1 MLQHQHCVFALHF
14 LSLSGVEQVSVMYSM
29 LLNTSCNY
37 LVLPEST
44 SVSDSM
50 LYLDAS
56 VCDNCCC
63 AESGDHDALQAAVK
77 QMLKPFKPAQ
87 DRFEGLDTE
96 RSEGND
102 CVVLKD
108 AASYVSCTIKDR
120 LEAGDHWIVY
130 ATVDDGKVLAEID
143 PTAVHHRKIGTTY

>member
-1 MLQHQHCVFALHF
+1 MQCTPFLALQASHSACLDILTQLLGLRIWTCGCFA
-14 LSLSGVEQVSVMYSM
+14 GNVER
-29 LLNTSCNY
+29 N
-37 LVLPEST
+37 
-44 SVSDSM
+44 
-50 LYLDAS
+50 
-56 VCDNCCC
+56 
-63 AESGDHDALQAAVK
+63 ALQAAVK

-96 RSEGND
+96 RSEDNE
-102 CVVLKD
+102 CVVLKE

-130 ATVDDGKVLAEID
+130 ATVDGGKVLAEIE

>member
-1 MLQHQHCVFALHF
+1 MLNNFCYVQHVVQIYLALPNLALSALRLIRSASCVLTH
-14 LSLSGVEQVSVMYSM
+14 LMHLCE
-29 LLNTSCNY
+29 THR
-37 LVLPEST
+37 
-44 SVSDSM
+44 
-50 LYLDAS
+50 
-56 VCDNCCC
+56 CC
-63 AESGDHDALQAAVK
+63 AESGEHDALQAAVK

-96 RSEGND
+96 RSEAND

-130 ATVDDGKVLAEID
+130 ATVDDGKVLAEIE

>member
-1 MLQHQHCVFALHF
+1 MHF
-14 LSLSGVEQVSVMYSM
+14 
-29 LLNTSCNY
+29 
-37 LVLPEST
+37 
-44 SVSDSM
+44 
-50 LYLDAS
+50 
-56 VCDNCCC
+56 
-63 AESGDHDALQAAVK
+63 ALQAAVK
-77 QMLKPFKPAQ
+77 QMLKPFKPAE

-130 ATVDDGKVLAEID
+130 ATVDGGKVLAEIE

>member
-1 MLQHQHCVFALHF
+1 MRYPASFD
-14 LSLSGVEQVSVMYSM
+14 VS
-29 LLNTSCNY
+29 
-37 LVLPEST
+37 
-44 SVSDSM
+44 
-50 LYLDAS
+50 
-56 VCDNCCC
+56 C
-63 AESGDHDALQAAVK
+63 AQTGEHDALQAAVK

-96 RSEGND
+96 RSEEND

-130 ATVDDGKVLAEID
+130 ATVDDGKVLAEIE